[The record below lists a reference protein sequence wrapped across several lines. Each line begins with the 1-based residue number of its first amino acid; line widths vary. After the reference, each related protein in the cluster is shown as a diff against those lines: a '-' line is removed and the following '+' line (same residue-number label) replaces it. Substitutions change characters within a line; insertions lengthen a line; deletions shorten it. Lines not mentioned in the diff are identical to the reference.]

1 MAANS
6 TWSLQ
11 TRDESFRIKY
21 GKLAEV
27 VFNAGHEILSQVKVN
42 EKFVGKSYVEDQP
55 LGFSGSVGSRK
66 LPLANTGKYANS
78 ILYSKKVYGRVYI
91 DRESLKAAST
101 SEGAFYDFMDRPME
115 DLMMSYDRNRSRMLF
130 GDGTAILGYGDAGAA
145 DVTGA
150 GTVGSPYVV
159 TFTAAK
165 FNEGNWE
172 EGDYVQIVTGIN
184 ALGAGGTAEGG
195 DNTTN
200 LLEVVSVDPVNY
212 TVSLVG
218 TSAILAARVASPAPL
233 GATDAI
239 VMQRSYEGDMTGLRK
254 LSKYTVAWQTG
265 TTGLDLYGIPLQR
278 RWSMYV
284 KDESG
289 ANIST
294 AILNNN
300 IIQVKYRSGR
310 DINLIASSYTQ
321 YAKMLELAENDKRYP
336 MVPVNAKYATFG
348 FDAVQY
354 MTPTGPVPVIM
365 DRMCQK
371 DEIWLL
377 NTKYMEFYLRPGG
390 IEFAEEDGTTFLRSV
405 DEDTYEARLA
415 SYGELFISPGY
426 QGHIKN
432 LSI

>member
-1 MAANS
+1 MASN
-6 TWSLQ
+6 TPWSLQ
-11 TRDESFRIKY
+11 TRDESFKIKY

-27 VFNAGHEILSQVKVN
+27 VFNAGHEILSQVKTN

-66 LPLANTGKYANS
+66 LPVANPGRYANS
-78 ILYSKKVYGRVYI
+78 ILYSKKLYGRVLI

-101 SEGAFYDFMDRPME
+101 SEGAFYDFMDRPMD

-130 GDGTAILGYGDAGAA
+130 SDGTGILGYGDAAAA

-150 GTVGSPYVV
+150 GTNASPYVV
-159 TFTAAK
+159 SFIASK

-172 EGDYVQIVTGIN
+172 EGDFVQVVTGIN

-218 TSAILAARVASPAPL
+218 TSAVLAARVAGTNPL

-254 LSKYTVAWQTG
+254 ISKYTEAWAAG
-265 TTGLDLYGIPLQR
+265 NTTLDLYNIPLQR

-284 KDESG
+284 KDASG
-289 ANIST
+289 GSITT
-294 AILNNN
+294 AILNRD
-300 IIQVKYRSGR
+300 IVQVKYRCGKS
-310 DINLIASSYTQ
+310 INLIACSYTQ
-321 YAKMLELAENDKRYP
+321 YQKMLELAENDKRYP
-336 MVPVNAKYATFG
+336 MTPVNKQYAQFG

-354 MTPTGPVPVIM
+354 MTPDGAVPVVM
-365 DRMCQK
+365 DRMCAK

-390 IEFAEEDGTTFLRSV
+390 IEFCEEDGTVFLRSA

-415 SYGELFISPGY
+415 SYGDLFISPNFH
-426 QGHIKN
+426 GHIKN
-432 LSI
+432 LAI